1 MAEELKIKLV
11 IIGAVKTGKTTFCK
25 YLGSGYNI
33 LNFEEYIETPGAAYF
48 EKKLLYNNQKYII
61 EVWDTGGAERYNKLI
76 KFFFKNADIIFIFF
90 NSHDRESFERA
101 KNDIESVKIEFTN
114 KNVIFILVENKYDL
128 DINPI
133 ENKNIISDEEI
144 FEYIEENNIIFG
156 HLSISE
162 KYSNGFNELFIKAI
176 KEYNKNKN

>member
-1 MAEELKIKLV
+1 M
-11 IIGAVKTGKTTFCK
+11 
-25 YLGSGYNI
+25 
-33 LNFEEYIETPGAAYF
+33 
-48 EKKLLYNNQKYII
+48 
-61 EVWDTGGAERYNKLI
+61 I
-76 KFFFKNADIIFIFF
+76 KFFYKNADIIFIFF

-144 FEYIEENNIIFG
+144 FEYIEENNIIFV

-162 KYSNGFNELFIKAI
+162 KYSNGFNELFILK
-176 KEYNKNKN
+176 